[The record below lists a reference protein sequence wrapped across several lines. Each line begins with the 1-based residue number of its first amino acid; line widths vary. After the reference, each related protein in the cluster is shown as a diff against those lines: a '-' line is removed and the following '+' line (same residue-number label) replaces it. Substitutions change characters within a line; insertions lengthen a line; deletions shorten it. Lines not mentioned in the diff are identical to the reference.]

1 MASIEA
7 DALKGMLQVIE
18 HLVDDLAKVIACQR
32 PRRCPATTSIAIA
45 DSAPSRTET
54 KIVITRCSPRSRP
67 GPAGSR
73 AKQTITISP
82 FRQTLAMEESVFLTG
97 D

>member
-18 HLVDDLAKVIACQR
+18 HLVDDSAKVNVRVDAQ
-32 PRRCPATTSIAIA
+32 PTSIAIA

-54 KIVITRCSPRSRP
+54 KIVIRRCSPRSRP

-73 AKQTITISP
+73 A
-82 FRQTLAMEESVFLTG
+82 
-97 D
+97 